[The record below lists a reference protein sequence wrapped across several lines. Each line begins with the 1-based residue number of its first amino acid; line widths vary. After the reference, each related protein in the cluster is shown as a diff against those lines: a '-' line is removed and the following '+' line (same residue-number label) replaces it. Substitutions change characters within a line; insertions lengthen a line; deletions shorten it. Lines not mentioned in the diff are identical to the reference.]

1 MQPQAE
7 GEVPLPDQATVRHH
21 MDPCLHGL
29 LPSAA
34 RYDHHRRVRFS
45 GPSKGDV
52 MISDYGVRVMINAA
66 RITNESDDFDPAD
79 FEGDDFQSASRR
91 DLVRDQM
98 MSDPRYDRRIEDVL
112 KAMEDRKSVV

>member
-1 MQPQAE
+1 
-7 GEVPLPDQATVRHH
+7 
-21 MDPCLHGL
+21 
-29 LPSAA
+29 
-34 RYDHHRRVRFS
+34 
-45 GPSKGDV
+45 
-52 MISDYGVRVMINAA
+52 MINAA

-112 KAMEDRKSVV
+112 KAMEMVNMEMIQAARFFAALNMLSDQKKGH

>member
-1 MQPQAE
+1 
-7 GEVPLPDQATVRHH
+7 
-21 MDPCLHGL
+21 
-29 LPSAA
+29 
-34 RYDHHRRVRFS
+34 
-45 GPSKGDV
+45 

-112 KAMEDRKSVV
+112 KAMEMVNMEMIQVARFFAALNMLSDQKKGH